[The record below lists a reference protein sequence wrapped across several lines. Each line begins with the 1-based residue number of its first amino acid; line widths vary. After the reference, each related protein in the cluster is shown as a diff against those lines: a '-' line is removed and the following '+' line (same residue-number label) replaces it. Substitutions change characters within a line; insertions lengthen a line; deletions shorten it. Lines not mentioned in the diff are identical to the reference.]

1 MANEQN
7 NQQQLQIE
15 IKPEVAQGKYS
26 NLAIVT
32 HSPSEVV
39 LDFAAFLPGTPKAE
53 VNSRIIMTPDHAK
66 QLLFALQDN
75 IQKYEQNFGE
85 IKGPQPRQQE
95 GNTIAPF
102 NVKPG
107 EA

>member
-1 MANEQN
+1 MPN
-7 NQQQLQIE
+7 NQNANQLQID
-15 IKPEVAQGKYS
+15 IKPEVAEGKYS

-32 HSPSEVV
+32 HSPSEFV
-39 LDFAAFLPGTPKAE
+39 LDYASLLPGLQKAN
-53 VNSRIIMTPDHAK
+53 VVSRIIMTPDHAK

-75 IQKYEQNFGE
+75 VRKYEQNFGE
-85 IKGPQPRQQE
+85 IKLQQPQHPK

-102 NVKPG
+102 NMQPG